1 MSLDS
6 DDMIARVR
14 AALLPVRIADREDEV
29 KREGQRLASVLMPL
43 VLRDGEW
50 RVILTKRP
58 ETMPSHPGQISFPGG
73 KREIGETAIET
84 ALRETEEEVGL
95 KSDTINIIGR
105 LKSFNAVSY
114 YRITPF
120 VGIVDSGADIIPDA
134 REVEDVFETPLAFLM
149 DAANHIP
156 RDVTIDEIPHRL
168 YDMPWHEP
176 GGPRRDI
183 WGMTAMIMYR
193 LFERGFEG

>member
-1 MSLDS
+1 MNLDS
-6 DDMIARVR
+6 DVMIEHVK

-29 KREGQRLASVLMPL
+29 KRDGQRLASVLMPL
-43 VLRDGEW
+43 VLRDEW

-73 KREIGETAIET
+73 KREVGETAIET

-95 KSDTINIIGR
+95 KADEISIIGR
-105 LKSFNAVSY
+105 LKSFNAVSR
-114 YRITPF
+114 YRVTPF
-120 VGIVDSGADIIPDA
+120 VGIVDPDAKIIPDP
-134 REVEDVFETPLAFLM
+134 REVDDVFEAPLSFLM

-156 RDVTIDEIPHRL
+156 RDVMIEDISHRL
-168 YDMPWHEP
+168 YDMPWQEP

-183 WGMTAMIMYR
+183 WGMTAMILYR
-193 LFERGFEG
+193 LYERGFKA

>member
-1 MSLDS
+1 MTSDS
-6 DDMIARVR
+6 EDMIARVK

-43 VLRDGEW
+43 VYRDEW
-50 RVILTKRP
+50 QVILTKRP

-95 KSDTINIIGR
+95 KSDTIDIIGR
-105 LKSFNAVSY
+105 LKSFDAVSE

-120 VGIVDSGADIIPDA
+120 IGIVDPAAEIIPDA
-134 REVEDVFETPLAFLM
+134 REVEDVFETPLRFLM
-149 DAANHIP
+149 DASNHIP
-156 RDVTIDEIPHRL
+156 RDVTIDDTPHRL

-176 GGPRRDI
+176 NGPRRDI

-193 LFERGFEG
+193 LFERGFQE